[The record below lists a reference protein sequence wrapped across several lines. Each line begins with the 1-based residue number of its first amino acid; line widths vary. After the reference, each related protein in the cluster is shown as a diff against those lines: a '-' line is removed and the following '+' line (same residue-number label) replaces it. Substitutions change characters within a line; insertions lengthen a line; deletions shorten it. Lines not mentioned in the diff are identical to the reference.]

1 MAVEKV
7 GTRIRKF
14 REAQDLSLEKLAE
27 ATGLSTDF
35 LLTLEEDSVYPS
47 IGPLQ
52 KIARAL
58 HVRLGTFMD
67 DVACQDPIIARKE
80 RRDAD
85 LTMQQSAAKRPSYR
99 YFALAKGK
107 VDRNMEPFFI
117 EVLPDAEENR
127 KMSSHQGEEF
137 IIVHSGK
144 LLVIYGAESHVL
156 EAGDTVYYNSIVPH
170 YVGAAEDE
178 PCTIFAVLYHPS

>member
-1 MAVEKV
+1 MTVAKV
-7 GTRIRKF
+7 GSRVQKF
-14 REAQDLSLEKLAE
+14 RQAQDMSRETLAE
-27 ATGLSTDF
+27 LTGLSVEFIT
-35 LLTLEEDSVYPS
+35 TLEEKSVYPS

-58 HVRLGTFMD
+58 QVRLGTFMD
-67 DVACQDPIIARKE
+67 DVASRDPIIMHRQSRE
-80 RRDAD
+80 AD
-85 LTMQQSAAKRPSYR
+85 LTMHHTAANRPAYR

-117 EVLPDAEENR
+117 EVLPEPEEDR
-127 KMSSHQGEEF
+127 TLSSHQGEEF

-144 LLVIYGAESHVL
+144 LLVLYGNEKHVL

-170 YVGAAEDE
+170 YVGAEGSE
-178 PCTIFAVLYHPS
+178 PCTIYALFYHPA